1 MTHSHM
7 SLLWGWIADKG
18 HTLMQGTPCS
28 SHYIV
33 LQACSYRWR
42 ILPPT
47 LYAITS
53 TFPICQSYPTCQ
65 HEPLYH
71 IWQYKVPSFKPL
83 HHIVSMF
90 TQAPLI
96 QATTSCCKYVHTEDS
111 HLYVMPY
118 DYIHITHLLTLPCM
132 LAWTRSHLVHP
143 GWGTW
148 YVSFHH
154 TLPCAGNLCQHEHI
168 TLFTSRIMRD
178 T

>member
-1 MTHSHM
+1 MSRYMTHSHM

-132 LAWTRSHLVHP
+132 LAWTQSHLVHP
-143 GWGTW
+143 GYTVQGPVQGPDLYT
-148 YVSFHH
+148 
-154 TLPCAGNLCQHEHI
+154 
-168 TLFTSRIMRD
+168 
-178 T
+178 